1 MLKIYYIYKNR
12 REISLRYLKT
22 YFFTKYNLVATIL
35 MYFYF
40 FITTYLFRDWV
51 MPVYSTANFNLLF
64 NINNLYAS
72 IIYISFIAFFTLRP
86 QNDAVRFILSIF
98 AFMTVIPMLVL
109 YCMTKENAHYHLFVF
124 VYVCCFGVVSFFSCF
139 SFNAKRYL
147 TNANICRRLLL
158 PMFLLTILVIAR
170 FVALNGLGIF
180 NLDIMKVYNYR
191 LALRETM
198 GGILAYLDSWVMK
211 IINPFC
217 IVYSLS
223 KRKNLAAFIFFIL
236 QVILFGFSSQKSVL
250 FQGIFIVLVYFSFPL
265 FIKKTTIIK
274 YFVLGLILLLF
285 ISITKQENYL
295 VVITRAL
302 YNRVFFTPSQIN
314 FWYYDFFSS
323 NGFDW
328 FRQSFLRHFMVSKY
342 DALLPRLIGL
352 EYYNN
357 IETNAN
363 TGFLAS
369 GYAQG
374 GFLVM
379 FIYSIIVGII
389 IAYIVSLSKRM
400 PERVVISISIIPLIF
415 LFTSGDLPS
424 SIVTGGI
431 GIMILLFLVTMK
443 FSR

>member
-1 MLKIYYIYKNR
+1 
-12 REISLRYLKT
+12 
-22 YFFTKYNLVATIL
+22 
-35 MYFYF
+35 MYCYF
-40 FITTYLFRDWV
+40 FITIYLFRDWV
-51 MPVYSTANFNLLF
+51 MPVYSFANFNLLF
-64 NINNLYAS
+64 NINNLYTS
-72 IIYISFIAFFTLRP
+72 IIYISFIAFFALRTK
-86 QNDAVRFILSIF
+86 NNAVRFILNIF
-98 AFMTVIPMLVL
+98 ALMTVIPMLVL

-124 VYVCCFGVVSFFSCF
+124 VYVCCFCVVSFFSCF
-139 SFNAKRYL
+139 SFNEKEHFTNTKICRYL
-147 TNANICRRLLL
+147 LLT
-158 PMFLLTILVIAR
+158 MILLTILVIVR
-170 FVALNGLGIF
+170 FIALNGLSIF

-191 LALRETM
+191 LALGETM

-223 KRKNLAAFIFFIL
+223 KRKNGAAFIFFIF

-250 FQGIFIVLVYFSFPL
+250 FQGIFIVFVYFCFPIL
-265 FIKKTTIIK
+265 IKKATIVK
-274 YFVLGLILLLF
+274 YFILSLIPLLF
-285 ISITKQENYL
+285 ISITKQENDI
-295 VVITRAL
+295 ITIIRAL
-302 YNRVFFTPSQIN
+302 YNRAFFTPSKIN
-314 FWYYDFFSS
+314 FHYYEFFSS

-328 FRQSFLRHFMVSKY
+328 FRQSFLRHFLASKY
-342 DALLPRLIGL
+342 DVILPRLIGL

-357 IETNAN
+357 AETNAN

-374 GFLVM
+374 GFFVM

-389 IAYIVSLSKRM
+389 IAYIVSLSKRI